1 MKLNRTGLLQ
11 RAIMVKSTIS
21 QKKILQMV
29 GLLLS
34 SQDINTRYIG
44 V

>member
-11 RAIMVKSTIS
+11 RAIMVKSIIS
-21 QKKILQMV
+21 QNSILEMV